1 VARSK
6 STSRS
11 EARRR
16 HRAAQAAA
24 RAAAAEKESAAL
36 ETTDAAPDPEPE
48 PETPRRMPFR
58 FPNIRED
65 LLSLPGM
72 FRDRPL
78 LFAPIG
84 LMFVAF
90 LLALVPLPD
99 DATIRFVVQFYVSSF
114 LYPAIIAMFLGGL
127 LAPRASYLVGLLIG
141 LINGALLVALFAIG
155 PRTAAATPPG
165 ELASGVLQLFLIP
178 ALYGIAIGA
187 FAAWYRDFLRRS
199 GERRRASM
207 EARARDR
214 KRDQR
219 RGSRPAR

>member
-24 RAAAAEKESAAL
+24 RAAAAEKEPAAL
-36 ETTDAAPDPEPE
+36 ETTDAAPGAEPE
-48 PETPRRMPFR
+48 PPRRTLFR
-58 FPNIRED
+58 FPNILED
-65 LLSLPGM
+65 LRSLPGM

-99 DATIRFVVQFYVSSF
+99 DATIRFIVQFYVSSF